1 MGKILLGISSCK
13 IELYQKFIQ
22 CGNKTWE
29 QVVKALQNSGNG
41 EIAEKV
47 KLELLKNYSEVINL
61 IVYCNMQYI

>member
-1 MGKILLGISSCK
+1 MGKILLGIGSCK
-13 IELYQKFIQ
+13 IELYRTFLK

-41 EIAEKV
+41 EIAKQV

-61 IVYCNMQYI
+61 LFML